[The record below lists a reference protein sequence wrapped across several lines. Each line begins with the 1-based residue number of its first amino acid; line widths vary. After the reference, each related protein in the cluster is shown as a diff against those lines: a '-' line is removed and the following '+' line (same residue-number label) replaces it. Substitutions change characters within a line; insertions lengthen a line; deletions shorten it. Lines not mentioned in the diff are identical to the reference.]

1 MSESLLG
8 LSEVLL
14 FGREV
19 EDLQIPDRPF
29 DHSAKVATT
38 IELDA
43 FEGDGPIDTIDLEA
57 GDTVLVHLQKNKTQ
71 NGLYIVQDDND
82 NTWDKIGA
90 VVEKGKIVYVTQGE
104 DYGDTFWEQLM
115 PMVARQKFKEV
126 PRRGGR
132 GRGRNN
138 QLDDQLGGDARF
150 ARIYGFSYEGT
161 YYELPNPTLFLVHG
175 EGESATD
182 NAPPDQASRAPFN
195 PSQSGV
201 AAADFQF
208 ADDIMVW
215 AYDKADYTIRMDVAT
230 GMFEQVLLD
239 AFFGGGGP
247 AVSGAKVSGAKVSG
261 AKVSG
266 AKVSGAKVSGAKA
279 RGPGD

>member
-1 MSESLLG
+1 MAETLLG
-8 LSEVLL
+8 LSEVLI

-19 EDLQIPDRPF
+19 GDLQIRGPA
-29 DHSAKVATT
+29 SATHRATVATT
-38 IELDA
+38 EHL
-43 FEGDGPIDTIDLEA
+43 EGAVFSTHPTIDEIPLTN
-57 GDTVLVHLQKNKTQ
+57 GHTVLVRGQ
-71 NGLYIVQDDND
+71 NNVNIDQEDLYRINDDGDAWTDLNVAVGQ
-82 NTWDKIGA
+82 TVFVEQGAHRDKVFIRREPRGN
-90 VVEKGKIVYVTQGE
+90 QS
-104 DYGDTFWEQLM
+104 
-115 PMVARQKFKEV
+115 RFKLAGG
-126 PRRGGR
+126 RRGLGQ
-132 GRGRNN
+132 NK
-138 QLDDQLGGDARF
+138 QLENQLGGDVRF

-182 NAPPDQASRAPFN
+182 NAPPDQASRAPFD
-195 PSQSGV
+195 PSRSGV

-208 ADDIMVW
+208 ANDIMVW
-215 AYDKADYTIRMDVAT
+215 AYDKADYTIRMDVET

-239 AFFGGGGP
+239 AFFDGGGP